1 MKRTNNMAE
10 SPHDESIMKRR
21 SDWNNPYLR
30 AGLFG
35 FPFCC
40 FGAVLTR
47 RPVFLLGLGFFAAFL
62 FPALYEIW
70 RERRN
75 SSRSSQDKTG
85 TGDRPNWPGHL

>member
-1 MKRTNNMAE
+1 MNRNNNTAQPPHGE
-10 SPHDESIMKRR
+10 SMMKRR

-62 FPALYEIW
+62 FPALYEMW

-75 SSRSSQDKTG
+75 SLRSSQGKTRAG
-85 TGDRPNWPGHL
+85 RKI